1 MSWDLGGRRL
11 DFART
16 RVMGVLNVTPD
27 SFYDGGRYLDAGVA
41 AEHAARLR
49 EEGADIVDI
58 GGESSRPPLYGG
70 GADVG
75 AEEECRRVVPVI
87 EAIRRRSDVP
97 LSIDTVKAEVARRAL
112 DAGADI
118 INDISALGDPGMA
131 SLAAER
137 GAPVVL
143 MHMRGTPATM
153 QQNTHYDDV
162 VAEVFGFLRQRLAVA
177 VESGIDPSRVALDP
191 GLGFGKSVEGNFAL
205 LGALGTLAEAGCPVL
220 VGASRKSFVWKPL
233 GLSPA
238 EGLEGSLA
246 AAVLAVERGARILR
260 VHDVKE
266 TLRAVRLTE
275 SVLKTAGQ

>member
-1 MSWDLGGRRL
+1 MSWDLGRRRL
-11 DFART
+11 DFSRT

-27 SFYDGGRYLDAGVA
+27 SFYDGGCYFDPGPAV
-41 AEHAARLR
+41 EHAVRLV
-49 EEGADIVDI
+49 EEGADIVDV

-70 GADVG
+70 GDGVETQ
-75 AEEECRRVVPVI
+75 EESRRVVPVV
-87 EAIRRRSDVP
+87 EAIRRQSDVP
-97 LSIDTVKAEVARRAL
+97 LSVDTVKAEVARRAL

-131 SLAAER
+131 QLAAER
-137 GAPVVL
+137 GTPVVL

-153 QQNTHYDDV
+153 QRDTRYRDV
-162 VAEVFGFLRQRLAVA
+162 VAEVRSFLRQRLQVA
-177 VESGIDPSRVALDP
+177 VDAGIDGGHIALDP

-205 LGALGTLAEAGCPVL
+205 LGAVDALAEIGCPVL

-266 TLRAVRLTE
+266 TVRAVRLTE
-275 SVLKTAGQ
+275 CVLAAGGR